1 MYSGDTGRGTHFGA
15 QITHMRHLCGH
26 FRAKVT
32 CLHLRLIGAKPESEP
47 PQWSRHMRRQRYD
60 DIICLGSVLDV
71 LSSSFRLAQSR
82 FHRRTKTAFLLCN
95 RKIAP
100 IKMFIGAM
108 AGLWFLWGSGGG
120 LISFLCLIHFIC
132 DIKWILVY
140 FAVWLRLFF
149 RLCSLVLFEEVPRL
163 TWLICSALNEK
174 GGKGRLCLLEILW
187 LRQLS
192 LAAFTHWS
200 LSKLQFNAACKLEC
214 RWLSWQ
220 HRQDGQEI
228 LEQAAATCCISG
240 DGGPKKEQRAPFS

>member
-1 MYSGDTGRGTHFGA
+1 
-15 QITHMRHLCGH
+15 
-26 FRAKVT
+26 
-32 CLHLRLIGAKPESEP
+32 
-47 PQWSRHMRRQRYD
+47 
-60 DIICLGSVLDV
+60 
-71 LSSSFRLAQSR
+71 
-82 FHRRTKTAFLLCN
+82 
-95 RKIAP
+95 
-100 IKMFIGAM
+100 MFIGSM
-108 AGLWFLWGSGGG
+108 AGLWFLCMLGGAF

-140 FAVWLRLFF
+140 FAVWLPLFF
-149 RLCSLVLFEEVPRL
+149 RLCSLVLFEEFPRL

-220 HRQDGQEI
+220 HRQDRQEI
-228 LEQAAATCCISG
+228 LEQSADTCCIWG
-240 DGGPKKEQRAPFS
+240 DGGPKKEQRAPFLSALVRMWV